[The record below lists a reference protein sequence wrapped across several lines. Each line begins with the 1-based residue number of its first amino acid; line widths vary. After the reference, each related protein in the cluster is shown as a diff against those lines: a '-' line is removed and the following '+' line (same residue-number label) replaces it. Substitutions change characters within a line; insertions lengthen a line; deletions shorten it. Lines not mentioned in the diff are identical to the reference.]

1 MIISVILWTQFSFC
15 DYQRAYTVRRMVTLE
30 DNPFLESDTALGIS
44 RFRSDINGSRH
55 HRHVRH
61 GFHEGLAEVSFILA
75 FVGIYIYILYLLTLK
90 MFRVQLLFL
99 LVNLNLAY
107 SAKELF
113 LDGFFLSIV

>member
-61 GFHEGLAEVSFILA
+61 GFHEGLAEVSFILV
-75 FVGIYIYILYLLTLK
+75 FVGIYIYIYYI
-90 MFRVQLLFL
+90 F
-99 LVNLNLAY
+99 
-107 SAKELF
+107 
-113 LDGFFLSIV
+113 